1 MQDNPY
7 GRKGFNGKKSRG
19 VSRGFLVL
27 KNISY
32 RKLSIFVQHSQCNF
46 AIYFL
51 LIKLRGFPVMNN
63 LHVHIGRKLSIR

>member
-32 RKLSIFVQHSQCNF
+32 RKLSIFVQHSQCN
-46 AIYFL
+46 L
-51 LIKLRGFPVMNN
+51 LSFDKITRVSCNE
-63 LHVHIGRKLSIR
+63 